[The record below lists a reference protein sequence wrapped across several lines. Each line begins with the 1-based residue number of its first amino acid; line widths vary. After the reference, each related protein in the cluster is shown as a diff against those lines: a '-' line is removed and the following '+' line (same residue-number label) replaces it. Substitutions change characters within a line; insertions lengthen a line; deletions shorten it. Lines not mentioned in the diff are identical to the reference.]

1 MNPELGDFF
10 LMFPGTL
17 ISSMAHQS
25 QHSLILVHVLELE
38 LKNTIPG
45 DWDCR
50 VAEISLWSQVNL
62 KQGSAADLWLVH
74 REASGHLYIPN
85 PRASIMPD

>member
-25 QHSLILVHVLELE
+25 QHSVILVHVLELG

-45 DWDCR
+45 DGEWR
-50 VAEISLWSQVNL
+50 VAKIYLWSQDKL

-74 REASGHLYIPN
+74 REASGHLCIPN
-85 PRASIMPD
+85 PRATIMPD